1 MRYNI
6 LSDILNKG
14 VYGISF
20 ILTQNA
26 YLYTRVFLYVLYG
39 PLLVRIPPTYKN
51 VCFPYS
57 AIFYA
62 IVYFRSWVLFAI
74 SKSQK
79 LLTLPDHQLAE
90 NLILVFCFFGR
101 TKTTDKSKLITKL
114 VKIIAMNIFIQKCL
128 SNSMLNL
135 CYTVFFQWSLETQ
148 NRK

>member
-1 MRYNI
+1 M
-6 LSDILNKG
+6 NKG
-14 VYGISF
+14 VYRISF

-26 YLYTRVFLYVLYG
+26 YLYTRVFLYVLYI
-39 PLLVRIPPTYKN
+39 PLFVRIPPTYKN

-62 IVYFRSWVLFAI
+62 IVYFRSSVLFAI

-114 VKIIAMNIFIQKCL
+114 VKIIALNIFIQKFL

-135 CYTVFFQWSLETQ
+135 CYTVFFQ
-148 NRK
+148 

>member
-14 VYGISF
+14 VCGISF

-26 YLYTRVFLYVLYG
+26 YLYTRVFLYVLHI
-39 PLLVRIPPTYKN
+39 PLFVRIPPTYKN

-62 IVYFRSWVLFAI
+62 IVYFRSSVLFAI

-90 NLILVFCFFGR
+90 NLILAFCFFGR
-101 TKTTDKSKLITKL
+101 TKTKDKSKLITKL
-114 VKIIAMNIFIQKCL
+114 VKIIALNIFIQKFL

-135 CYTVFFQWSLETQ
+135 CYTVFFQ
-148 NRK
+148 

>member
-26 YLYTRVFLYVLYG
+26 YLYTLVFLYVLYI
-39 PLLVRIPPTYKN
+39 PLFARIPPTYKN

-62 IVYFRSWVLFAI
+62 IVYFRSSVLFAI

-101 TKTTDKSKLITKL
+101 TKAKDKSELITKL
-114 VKIIAMNIFIQKCL
+114 VKIIAMNIFIQKCI
-128 SNSMLNL
+128 
-135 CYTVFFQWSLETQ
+135 T
-148 NRK
+148 